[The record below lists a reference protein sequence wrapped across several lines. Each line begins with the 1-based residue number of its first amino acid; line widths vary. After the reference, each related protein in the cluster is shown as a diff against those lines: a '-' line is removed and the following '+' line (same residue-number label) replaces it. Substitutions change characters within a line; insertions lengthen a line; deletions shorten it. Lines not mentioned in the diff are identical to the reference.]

1 MNAQSLLTNFQINAL
16 GPILVSKVL
25 PSHISL
31 GSKRWLARQT
41 FFHCEFA
48 VVPCGAS
55 LHDASEVLLVLDS
68 KGVANLQG
76 FAPLL
81 AKASEVSGASR
92 QVPIAVPPH

>member
-1 MNAQSLLTNFQINAL
+1 MNAESLLTNFQINAL

-25 PSHISL
+25 HSHISL
-31 GSKRWLARQT
+31 GSKGWLARQT
-41 FFHCEFA
+41 FLQCKFA
-48 VVPCGAS
+48 VVPSCAP
-55 LHDASEVLLVLDS
+55 LHDASKMLLVLDS

-92 QVPIAVPPH
+92 RVPTAVLR